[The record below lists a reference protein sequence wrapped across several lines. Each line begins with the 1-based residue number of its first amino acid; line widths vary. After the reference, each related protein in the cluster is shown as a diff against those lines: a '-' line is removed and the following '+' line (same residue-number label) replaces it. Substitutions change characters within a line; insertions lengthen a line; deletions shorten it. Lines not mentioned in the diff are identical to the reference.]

1 MKKIKVL
8 AGGCF
13 NKIHPGH
20 LYFLIKAKALGDYLV
35 VVLAHDR
42 NNKKPYA
49 IPAKE
54 RKKKLHELRIADKII
69 IGHPTDFLETVKKV
83 KPDIIALGYDQKL
96 DKEMRKKIKKLKIK
110 IVRINKLGN
119 YSTIKIIRKSF

>member
-1 MKKIKVL
+1 MKKVL

-20 LYFLIKAKALGDYLV
+20 LYFLNKAKSFGGYLV
-35 VVLAHDR
+35 IVLTHDK

-49 IPAKE
+49 IPAIK
-54 RKKKLHELRIADKII
+54 RKKNLEKLKIADKIV
-69 IGHPTDFLETVKKV
+69 IGHPADFLKSVEKL

-96 DKEMRKKIKKLKIK
+96 SKEMKNEIKRLEIKTKRMKRFGKYSSRK
-110 IVRINKLGN
+110 
-119 YSTIKIIRKSF
+119 IR

>member
-1 MKKIKVL
+1 MKKVL

-20 LYFLIKAKALGDYLV
+20 IYFLNKAKALGDYLV

-54 RKKKLHELRIADKII
+54 RKKKLQELRIADKII
-69 IGHPTDFLETVKKV
+69 IGHPTDFLKTVKKA
-83 KPDIIALGYDQKL
+83 KPNIIALGYDQRLGREMENKI
-96 DKEMRKKIKKLKIK
+96 KEMKMKTIRIKRFGKYNSRKIDKNL
-110 IVRINKLGN
+110 
-119 YSTIKIIRKSF
+119 

>member
-1 MKKIKVL
+1 MKKVL

-20 LYFLIKAKALGDYLV
+20 LYFLNKAKSLGDYLV
-35 VVLAHDR
+35 VVIAHDR

-49 IPAKE
+49 ITAAK
-54 RKKKLHELRIADKII
+54 RKNNLAKLKIADKII
-69 IGHPTDFLETVKKV
+69 IGHPKDFLETVKRV

-96 DKEMRKKIKKLKIK
+96 SGEMKNNIKELNIRT
-110 IVRINKLGN
+110 VRIKRFGK
-119 YSTIKIIRKSF
+119 YSSRKIDKNL